1 MDDQNI
7 QRYLIQL
14 SEELVDMYGCTE
26 KEAKRMIRKSVI
38 KQVLNREPEF
48 MDCIPMSSWEET
60 IWSRR
65 K

>member
-1 MDDQNI
+1 MDDQDM

-14 SEELVDMYGCTE
+14 AEELVDMNGCTE
-26 KEAKRMIRKSVI
+26 KEAKRMIRKSGI

-48 MDCIPMSSWEET
+48 MDCIPLSSWAIT